1 MIGGKGSGM
10 RRDAG
15 WSIVLAVAALLLAG
29 AALRLRDVG
38 GPWGYGIRDHEG
50 VLFHRFARN
59 AIATSDWTFWVAPS
73 SMITRRPELAERYT
87 NHPPLH
93 YVLITTCVLLLGDHE
108 WVVRLESCLFSILA
122 LLLVYA
128 IARRELGVPAAL
140 LSAFC
145 QALLPVAIYMA
156 TDVNFH
162 TFNVATILLALWLY
176 LRWLDDRSGARLL
189 AFLSGVLVSVFT
201 DWPSFFLVGCL
212 PVHAMLTTP
221 RGDRARKLVWL
232 APAVAIAS
240 LGGLLALAH
249 AFPRYGDTYV
259 SVDRYARQTL
269 LHFGDMSVSE
279 WIAGVWQWPEMF
291 FGAPILV
298 VAVIGTLLAAFKQRR
313 FFWLLAMLWFVG
325 VANVIVFPTHATYH
339 YQWHTYIVPAVC
351 LALGYLASELWQLL
365 RRRSVVAASAV
376 LALVLVA
383 YARGA
388 HVRLETLRGLD
399 SNAAPSIVF
408 ARSLMRL
415 APVESLLL
423 LPTNA
428 DAVVCFYSERNVMGG
443 IRDLRA
449 FAASARPAA
458 LLAKRMA
465 SAGVP
470 VLYGIPSW
478 LPDAVQGGGALRSLP
493 LVAKD
498 ARFEIRDVS
507 SILREAAADQRGTK

>member
-1 MIGGKGSGM
+1 M

-15 WSIVLAVAALLLAG
+15 WSIALAVAALLIAG

-50 VLFHRFARN
+50 ALFHRFARS
-59 AIATSDWTFWVAPS
+59 AIATSDWTLWVAPS
-73 SMITRRPELAERYT
+73 SMITRRPDLAERYT

-93 YVLITTCVLLLGDHE
+93 YVLITSCVLLLGDRE
-108 WVVRLESCLFSILA
+108 WVVRLESCLFSILSI
-122 LLLVYA
+122 LLVYA

-145 QALLPVAIYMA
+145 LALLPVAVYMA
-156 TDVNFH
+156 TDANFH
-162 TFNVATILLALWLY
+162 TFNLATILLALWLY
-176 LRWLDDRSGARLL
+176 QCWLDGRSAARLL
-189 AFLSGVLVSVFT
+189 LFLCGVLVAVFS

-212 PVHAMLTTP
+212 PFHALLTTP

-232 APAVAIAS
+232 APAVAVAS
-240 LGGLLALAH
+240 LGLLLALAG

-259 SVDRYARQTL
+259 SLDRYARQAL
-269 LHFGDMSVSE
+269 LHFGGMSSAE

-291 FGAPILV
+291 FGAPILLVAV
-298 VAVIGTLLAAFKQRR
+298 VASLLAAFKQRR

-325 VANVIVFPTHATYH
+325 VANVLVFPTHATYH

-351 LALGYLASELWQLL
+351 LGLGYLASELWQLL
-365 RRRSVVAASAV
+365 RRRSVVVASVV
-376 LALVLVA
+376 LALALVA

-399 SNAAPSIVF
+399 SSAAPSIAF
-408 ARSLMRL
+408 ARSLTPL
-415 APVESLLL
+415 VPAESLLL

-428 DAVVCFYSERNVMGG
+428 DAIVGFYSDRNVMGG

-449 FAASARPAA
+449 FAASSRPAA
-458 LLAKRMA
+458 MLAKRLA

-478 LPDAVQGGGALRSLP
+478 LPGAVQGGEALRSLP
-493 LVAKD
+493 MLAKD
-498 ARFEIRDVS
+498 AHFEIRDVT
-507 SILREAAADQRGTK
+507 SILREGAADQRGTK